1 MNDQVRLHD
10 SRDKLKA
17 VNKIFK
23 TFGPH
28 LKKYWKSFLI
38 AYAAL
43 VGTVLM
49 NLLKPWPLKLIF
61 DYILLDEPMPEE
73 ATSLT
78 YYIGTNTLILLNI
91 LCIGIVVVVI
101 LHGIFTYTRR
111 YFMASAGQRTI
122 NDIRK
127 RIFNHLHILPQSF
140 HGSNRSG
147 DLVLRLTSDIKELNN
162 LLIKSVEDIVTYV
175 LTFASI
181 AVILLWMDW
190 QLTLI
195 ALSIVPSLYLISAH
209 VSGKVEALTKTQ
221 RTMESEVASIVQE
234 SMTTMPVVQAY
245 TEEKQEKKRFSKV
258 SQESLI
264 ASLNKLKLARAFGR
278 AVDIFVAIGTAL
290 VVWYG
295 ARQVLG
301 GQVTPGDLIVFSA
314 YLKDLYGPINKSS
327 ELIIGFVSSLVS
339 GQRIAEILDTN
350 ITVEDRPDAIEAPAF
365 KGSVAFSEVSFGY
378 KPGEPVLQKLTFSV
392 KPGQMVALV
401 GSSGTGKS
409 TVANLL
415 LRFFDPIEGRILIDG
430 HDIRRLKLK
439 SLRRQISIVFQE
451 SLLFRRT
458 IRENIAYGNPQAD
471 EEDIIAAAKSAQ
483 AHDFITKLPNGYETI
498 LDERGGNLS
507 GGQRQRL
514 ALARA
519 ILKDASILILDEPV
533 TGVDAFTEAQI
544 HKTLDHFMQRKTTFM
559 IAHRLSTIKKADL
572 ILVIEEGKVV
582 EQGTHT
588 QLVTN
593 SNRYRELYNL
603 QTSSIEMTEISRG
616 SAV

>member
-1 MNDQVRLHD
+1 MNEHLRYQE
-10 SRDKLKA
+10 SGSKLKA
-17 VNKIFK
+17 IQKIFRI
-23 TFGPH
+23 FGPH
-28 LKKYWKSFLI
+28 LRKYWKSFLI

-43 VGTVLM
+43 VGTVLI
-49 NLLKPWPLKLIF
+49 NLLKPWPLKLIV

-73 ATSLT
+73 VTSIAH
-78 YYIGTNTLILLNI
+78 YISTNALVLLNI
-91 LCIGIVVVVI
+91 LCIGIVVVVF
-101 LHGIFTYTRR
+101 LHSIFTYIRR

-127 RIFNHLHILPQSF
+127 RVFDHLHILPQSF
-140 HGSNRSG
+140 HGSKRSG
-147 DLVLRLTSDIKELNN
+147 DLIVRLTSDIKELKN

-181 AVILLWMDW
+181 VVIMLWMDW

-195 ALSIVPSLYLISAH
+195 ALSVVPSLYLISVR
-209 VSGKVEALTKTQ
+209 VSGKVETLTKTQ
-221 RTMESEVASIVQE
+221 RTKESEVASIVQE

-278 AVDIFVAIGTAL
+278 AVDILVAIGTAL

-295 ARQVLG
+295 ARRVLG
-301 GQVTPGDLIVFSA
+301 GEVTPGDLIVFSA

-339 GQRIAEILDTN
+339 GQRIAEILDTD
-350 ITVEDRPDAIEAPAF
+350 ITVEDRPDAIEAPPF
-365 KGSVAFSEVSFGY
+365 RGRVAFSGVSFGY
-378 KPGEPVLQKLTFSV
+378 KPGEPVLRELTFSV
-392 KPGQMVALV
+392 KPGQMIALV
-401 GSSGTGKS
+401 GFSGTGKS

-415 LRFFDPIEGRILIDG
+415 LRFFDPMNGRILIDG
-430 HDIRRLKLK
+430 HDIRRFKLK
-439 SLRRQISIVFQE
+439 SLRRQISVVFQE

-458 IRENIAYGNPQAD
+458 IRENIAYGNLQAK
-471 EEDIIAAAKSAQ
+471 EEDIIVAAKSAQ
-483 AHDFITKLPNGYETI
+483 AHEFIRKLPNGYETI
-498 LDERGGNLS
+498 LNERGGNLS

-519 ILKDASILILDEPV
+519 ILKDAPILILDEPV
-533 TGVDAFTEAQI
+533 TGVDAVTEAQI
-544 HKTLDHFMQRKTTFM
+544 HKTLNRIMQRKTTFM

-582 EQGTHT
+582 EQGTHA
-588 QLVTN
+588 QLLTN

-603 QTSSIEMTEISRG
+603 QTSSTETTEASQGGI
-616 SAV
+616 A